1 MDGVTNI
8 VLDHHLAAKLALSHL
23 RELGHRDIAFLKGA
37 VVSSDAAHRW
47 KAICDVAADFG
58 LRIDPNLV
66 IQIDSVDSTP
76 RLGYPFAKQLL
87 ERKKPFTALLA
98 YNDISAIGAIW
109 AFQEAG
115 LRVPEDVSVV
125 GFDDIPSA
133 AFNSPGLTTVRQPL
147 QRMGQIA
154 AKTVID
160 QIEGTADYVSE
171 IAIEPEF
178 VVRASTGPAAISS
191 LPRLTPSRMSASRR
205 I

>member
-1 MDGVTNI
+1 
-8 VLDHHLAAKLALSHL
+8 
-23 RELGHRDIAFLKGA
+23 LKGA
-37 VVSSDAAHRW
+37 VVSSDAADRW
-47 KAICDVAADFG
+47 KAICDVAAELG
-58 LRIDPNLV
+58 IAVDPKLV
-66 IQIDSVDSTP
+66 VQIESTDSTP
-76 RLGYPFAKQLL
+76 AVGYPFAKQLL
-87 ERKKPFTALLA
+87 ERGKPFTALLA

-115 LRVPEDVSVV
+115 LHVPADVSVV

-160 QIEGTADYVSE
+160 QIEGNEEYIAE

-178 VVRASTGPAAISS
+178 VVRASTGPAPAVTRMPDMGSE
-191 LPRLTPSRMSASRR
+191 TPSLIARKRETANTD
-205 I
+205 

>member
-1 MDGVTNI
+1 MTLRTCGNQA
-8 VLDHHLAAKLALSHL
+8 LDAERLSSL
-23 RELGHRDIAFLKGA
+23 LKVGWPLGSRQFGSELLQQG
-37 VVSSDAAHRW
+37 
-47 KAICDVAADFG
+47 
-58 LRIDPNLV
+58 
-66 IQIDSVDSTP
+66 
-76 RLGYPFAKQLL
+76 
-87 ERKKPFTALLA
+87 KPFTALLA

-115 LRVPEDVSVV
+115 LRVPADVSVV

-160 QIEGTADYVSE
+160 QIEGNEEYIAE

-178 VVRASTGPAAISS
+178 VVRASTGPVPAITRMPDMGSE
-191 LPRLTPSRMSASRR
+191 TPSLIARKKETANTD
-205 I
+205 

>member
-1 MDGVTNI
+1 M
-8 VLDHHLAAKLALSHL
+8 
-23 RELGHRDIAFLKGA
+23 RE

-66 IQIDSVDSTP
+66 IQIDSTDSTP
-76 RLGYPFAKQLL
+76 ALGYPFAKKLL

-115 LRVPEDVSVV
+115 LVVPRDVSVV

-147 QRMGQIA
+147 QRMGNIA

-160 QIEGTADYVSE
+160 QIEGHGEYVAE
-171 IAIEPEF
+171 IFIEPEF
-178 VVRASTGPAAISS
+178 VVRASTGPAPGVAVMPNGSGKSTSPIE
-191 LPRLTPSRMSASRR
+191 REGEIASAD
-205 I
+205 